1 MRTQTA
7 PSPSG
12 QQLGPGEL
20 SWDHPTTF
28 HAESRAPHDDEPARD
43 FLLRLHSDPTCP
55 LRLAPDGLLM
65 PKDYERARAD
75 TVCGQC
81 GTEAVAASS
90 FSVVRRLREAERALQ
105 RLPTCLRARAGDGP
119 MPREVVY
126 SRAMRFEAQGA
137 VSVHPAVPL
146 LADRVVD
153 LTDAVAEALRAAMV
167 ACDRR

>member
-12 QQLGPGEL
+12 QQPGPGEL

-105 RLPTCLRARAGDGP
+105 RLPTCLPARKGGRRTDTPGGRLLPGDALP
-119 MPREVVY
+119 
-126 SRAMRFEAQGA
+126 QGA

-146 LADRVVD
+146 LADRGVD
-153 LTDAVAEALRAAMV
+153 LTGAVAEALRAAMV
-167 ACDRR
+167 AYDRR